1 MAISRY
7 ETPAEQ
13 PILNTYVPIP
23 YEQLMGTLKL
33 KQAEQDQNLED
44 LGKSGNKLFDLKI
57 NKTFVDPLTNQV
69 IENPDYAKYI
79 DYTKGIQ
86 SQIDDLSGKDLTTQQ
101 YRSAARNLASNTADW
116 LRTKGS
122 GYVSNSDIY
131 NKNMEDLSKLDDLNK
146 GTQGRLYGIS
156 NSLRQYSQGGGYDQF
171 GNFKPYNY
179 GKYQDPIERVNK
191 AADGIQKELT
201 LLDAGYKKGQYGIE
215 EYKRR
220 RSEITGK
227 KVQDTVID
235 PVWAEFSPIAN
246 NIANEEALKLSYKTG
261 ISEDKILNTSVKDL
275 MSYIPEL
282 AYVPE
287 AERSLSFRDHILKK
301 QKDTIAENARKL
313 IASEGDYSEDLK
325 FLPEYMSKKDASSVS
340 RQTRQGGATSNYGGD
355 INKYRVTNSGKKL
368 SYGELLKEETQ
379 KRKDRTNSNIS
390 GGKTSSTIGDDTS
403 VISAVYRYVTGDR
416 DQKVPTEF
424 NENFELLINPKGEKL
439 SDEQRKIRSEQFLN
453 NYNNTA
459 IVIDALDPNDFENTP
474 KIIKSFNDQYLG
486 ENNNGSGL
494 LNGSKVWVING
505 TDEAR
510 PLSRKE
516 VDELNNKNV
525 KGKGLS
531 YIGDLNPDN
540 AIMVDGNKPL
550 ERGLPGGHIFGD
562 AENPE
567 TQYIVQANDEITK
580 NPQRILKSKIL
591 AGKYFPNQ
599 FTIGNDKFLSIPAT
613 DYNNSGELINT
624 NDPDTGFPFKLYTYK
639 NGKRTKVN
647 DRKVLEKFIQ

>member
-1 MAISRY
+1 M
-7 ETPAEQ
+7 
-13 PILNTYVPIP
+13 N
-23 YEQLMGTLKL
+23 
-33 KQAEQDQNLED
+33 
-44 LGKSGNKLFDLKI
+44 
-57 NKTFVDPLTNQV
+57 
-69 IENPDYAKYI
+69 
-79 DYTKGIQ
+79 
-86 SQIDDLSGKDLTTQQ
+86 
-101 YRSAARNLASNTADW
+101 
-116 LRTKGS
+116 KGS
-122 GYVSNSDIY
+122 HG
-131 NKNMEDLSKLDDLNK
+131 L
-146 GTQGRLYGIS
+146 
-156 NSLRQYSQGGGYDQF
+156 
-171 GNFKPYNY
+171 
-179 GKYQDPIERVNK
+179 
-191 AADGIQKELT
+191 QKELT
-201 LLDAGYKKGQYGIE
+201 ILDAGYKKGQYGIE

-235 PVWAEFSPIAN
+235 PVWAGFMPIAN
-246 NIANEEALKLSYKTG
+246 NIANEEALSLSYKTG
-261 ISEDKILNTSVKDL
+261 IPEDKILNTSVNDL

-282 AYVPE
+282 AYIPKE
-287 AERSLSFRDHILKK
+287 ERSLSFRDHILKK
-301 QKDTIAENARKL
+301 NKDIIDKNSRKL

-325 FLPEYMSKKDASSVS
+325 FLPEYMSKKDASSVT
-340 RQTRQGGATSNYGGD
+340 RQTRQGGTTSNYGGSLNQYKTTD
-355 INKYRVTNSGKKL
+355 SGKRL
-368 SYGELLKEETQ
+368 GLGELYKEESKKQ
-379 KRKDRTNSNIS
+379 GTNQGVSYTP
-390 GGKTSSTIGDDTS
+390 GGSKSLAPAATALFRFI
-403 VISAVYRYVTGDR
+403 TGDR
-416 DQKVPTEF
+416 GQKIPTEF
-424 NENFELLINPKGEKL
+424 NEHFELLVNPKGEKL

>member
-57 NKTFVDPLTNQV
+57 NKTFVDPLTNDV

-86 SQIDDLSGKDLTTQQ
+86 SQIEDLSGKDLTTQQ
-101 YRSAARNLASNTADW
+101 YRAAARNLASNTANW
-116 LRTKGS
+116 LRTKGG

-235 PVWAEFSPIAN
+235 PVWSEFSPIAN
-246 NIANEEALKLSYKTG
+246 NIANEEALKLSYNTG
-261 ISEDKILNTSVKDL
+261 IPENKILNASVKDL
-275 MSYIPEL
+275 MAYIPEL
-282 AYVPE
+282 TYVPE
-287 AERSLSFRDHILKK
+287 DERSLSFRDHILKK

-325 FLPEYMSKKDASSVS
+325 FLPEYMSKKDASSVT
-340 RQTRQGGATSNYGGD
+340 RQTRQGGTTSNYGGSLNQYKTTD
-355 INKYRVTNSGKKL
+355 SGKRL
-368 SYGELLKEETQ
+368 GLGELYKEESKKQ
-379 KRKDRTNSNIS
+379 GTNQGVSYTP
-390 GGKTSSTIGDDTS
+390 GGSKSLAPAATALFRFI
-403 VISAVYRYVTGDR
+403 TGDR
-416 DQKVPTEF
+416 GQKIPTEF
-424 NENFELLINPKGEKL
+424 NEHFELLINPKGEKL

-525 KGKGLS
+525 NGKGLS

-540 AIMVDGNKPL
+540 AIMADGNKPL

-580 NPQRILKSKIL
+580 NPARIIKSKIL

-599 FTIGNDKFLSIPAT
+599 FTISGEKFLSVPAT
-613 DYNNSGELINT
+613 DYDNSGALINT
-624 NDPDTGFPFKLYTYK
+624 TDPDTGLPFKLYEIK
-639 NGKRTKVN
+639 NGKKIKVTN
-647 DRKVLEKFIQ
+647 KNTLNKLIAK